1 MAYNLITS
9 PEAEIDIERAVEWY
23 VNISIE
29 LAQQF
34 IIELK
39 AAKNYIVNNPKKIQI
54 RYKNT
59 RVAFL
64 KHFPY
69 GIHFSLNEQT
79 IIIVA
84 VFNTAENPKKWK
96 KRNR

>member
-9 PEAEIDIERAVEWY
+9 PEAEIDIEQAVDWY
-23 VNISIE
+23 VNISITV
-29 LAQQF
+29 AQQF
-34 IIELK
+34 VAELK
-39 AAKNYIVNNPKKIQI
+39 AVKTYIVKNPKKIQF
-54 RYKNT
+54 RYNNI

-69 GIHFSLNEQT
+69 GIHYLLSEQT

-84 VFNTAENPKKWK
+84 VFNTAENPDKWE
-96 KRNR
+96 KR